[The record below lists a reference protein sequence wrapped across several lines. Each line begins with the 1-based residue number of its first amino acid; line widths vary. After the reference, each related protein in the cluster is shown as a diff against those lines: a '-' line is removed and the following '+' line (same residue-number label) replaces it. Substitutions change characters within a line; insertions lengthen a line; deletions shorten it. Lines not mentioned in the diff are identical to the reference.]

1 MTTARAKTAFR
12 GKTAP
17 RAEPAR
23 AETPVPMTPAPKAPA
38 FKAPTLKTEAQESQ
52 APGTPAPAAPAPLT
66 LAPTQPAA
74 RPRLSDAALLLLG
87 QAAARDD
94 RLLLPPPPA
103 LRARGSALQKVLQA
117 LLKAGLV
124 TEVPVTTEAQSW
136 RSGDDGT
143 RIGLVIAAEGFRAIG
158 LPVPAPAAPL
168 LAPTVLAPAAQVP
181 APTAPVAMAPMGLAA
196 AAAGQGAP
204 PAAEAAGRTTKQAI
218 LIALL
223 SVEAGASVPALAE
236 TLAWQ
241 NHTVRAALT
250 GLRQKGHELARSKD
264 ADGTTVYRITGRLAV
279 TEAAGATGAAA
290 AIGA

>member
-1 MTTARAKTAFR
+1 MTTARAKTASR

-17 RAEPAR
+17 H
-23 AETPVPMTPAPKAPA
+23 AETPGPMTPAPKAPVLMA
-38 FKAPTLKTEAQESQ
+38 ATLKTEAQESQ
-52 APGTPAPAAPAPLT
+52 APGTPAPAPAASLPLT

-124 TEVPVTTEAQSW
+124 SEVSVATEAQSW

-143 RIGLVIAAEGFRAIG
+143 RIGLVITAEGFRAIG
-158 LPVPAPAAPL
+158 LAVPAPAASTPE
-168 LAPTVLAPAAQVP
+168 
-181 APTAPVAMAPMGLAA
+181 PTAPLV
-196 AAAGQGAP
+196 AAGQGGSP
-204 PAAEAAGRTTKQAI
+204 LAEPAGRTTKQAV

-223 SVEAGASVPALAE
+223 SNEGGASVPALAE

-241 NHTVRAALT
+241 KHTVRAALT
-250 GLRQKGHELARSKD
+250 GLRQKGHDLARTKD
-264 ADGTTVYRITGRLAV
+264 ANGTTVYRITGRAV
-279 TEAAGATGAAA
+279 AEAACATAAA
-290 AIGA
+290 AANGA

>member
-1 MTTARAKTAFR
+1 MTTARAKTASR

-17 RAEPAR
+17 RAETPAP
-23 AETPVPMTPAPKAPA
+23 ETPVLE
-38 FKAPTLKTEAQESQ
+38 APTLKTEAQESQ
-52 APGTPAPAAPAPLT
+52 APGRPALAASAQLILSPTP
-66 LAPTQPAA
+66 PAA

-87 QAAARDD
+87 QAAARED

-124 TEVPVTTEAQSW
+124 TEVPVATEAQSW
-136 RSGDDGT
+136 RSGDDGA

-158 LPVPAPAAPL
+158 LPVPAPAAS
-168 LAPTVLAPAAQVP
+168 APAPAASAP
-181 APTAPVAMAPMGLAA
+181 AAP
-196 AAAGQGAP
+196 AAGQDASP
-204 PAAEAAGRTTKQAI
+204 SVEPAGRTTKQAT

-223 SVEAGASVPALAE
+223 SVDAGASVPALAE

-250 GLRQKGHELARSKD
+250 GLRQKGHELARTKD
-264 ADGTTVYRITGRLAV
+264 ADGTTVYRITGRAV
-279 TEAAGATGAAA
+279 ADAAGATGTTGGAAA
-290 AIGA
+290 MGA